1 MTLSH
6 LSSQNP
12 CQLLVICGYNTGL
25 YDLVWFLLDCY
36 HISRPIVGTIGNPYQ
51 PTNLMIMWSAKVS
64 QCFTPEAAEEK
75 KKKLQVGVD
84 EVEWFYDEVPFE
96 EIDNLKNNDEDQLV
110 GSGLF
115 KPMNGSW
122 SREETAHTCIP

>member
-1 MTLSH
+1 
-6 LSSQNP
+6 
-12 CQLLVICGYNTGL
+12 
-25 YDLVWFLLDCY
+25 
-36 HISRPIVGTIGNPYQ
+36 
-51 PTNLMIMWSAKVS
+51 MIMWSAKVS

-75 KKKLQVGVD
+75 KKKQQVGVD